1 MLLPLHIHSNYSL
14 LEGVITLDEIIEK
27 AVNYNLPA
35 IALTD
40 TNGMY
45 GLISFYKK
53 AIEKGIKPIL
63 GTYVDEPDNSG
74 TVISTIPALSG
85 EEKSPKMDKEISPP
99 INLSADRQDRGRNDK
114 TQNRKKIY
122 ALFLAKNFD
131 GYSDICRIITARKLK
146 DEFSLFKLLQNEFP
160 NLFILTN
167 SIELLQNIPS
177 YKNIYAELII
187 TDLHK
192 FNSRKLLEAA
202 KAKNVKYVITNPVYF
217 SEPEDYLLH
226 RVVTAIKNRG
236 TFENLDDNELV
247 DKEFCFKHLSSFD
260 YLKNKIPEA
269 FANIDFIASHCNVDL
284 SLGQYKIPDFPDQP
298 ACLTARQAGQAVE
311 KDTYSKLWQYS
322 YEGLKRRY
330 GETAESIKS
339 RLQEE
344 LDVIYDLS
352 LADYFL
358 IVHDIFLEAKK
369 RRMMTV
375 TRGSAANSLVCY
387 CLGLTEVDPV
397 KHNFYFTRFLN
408 KSRSSLP
415 DIDIDFSWK
424 ERDEI
429 VQYVFQKYGYSKV
442 AFISTH
448 VTIKARSAFRE
459 TAKVFG
465 FSEEEISKLSRY
477 IPWTDARNLPEIS
490 KRFPESK
497 SLNFDDE
504 PWKSIINIAARLANF
519 PRHLSIHP
527 GGIIITP
534 QPITTYT
541 AVEFA
546 KNKGVGLII
555 TQPDM
560 YGVEDMG
567 LVKIDLLSQRSL
579 GVLRDSMQQIK
590 ENGTESHPEPVEG

>member
-1 MLLPLHIHSNYSL
+1 MQGNFVALHIHSNYSL
-14 LEGVITLDEIIEK
+14 LEGVITLDEIVDK
-27 AVNYNLPA
+27 AVSYNLPA
-35 IALTD
+35 ITLTD

-53 AIEKGIKPIL
+53 AKEKGIKPIL
-63 GTYVDEPDNSG
+63 GTYIDEPENSNN
-74 TVISTIPALSG
+74 VISSDSQ
-85 EEKSPKMDKEISPP
+85 KSPNREKEISHPQVG
-99 INLSADRQDRGRNDK
+99 IRIDNTRER
-114 TQNRKKIY
+114 IY

-146 DEFSLFKLLQNEFP
+146 EDLPDGKTGFSLFKLLQNEFP

-167 SIELLQNIPS
+167 SIELLQSIPP
-177 YKNIYAELII
+177 YENIYAELII
-187 TDLHK
+187 TESNK
-192 FNSRKLLEAA
+192 FHSRKLFEAA
-202 KAKNVKYVITNPVYF
+202 KAKNIKYVISYPVYF
-217 SEPEDYLLH
+217 SKPEDYLLH

-236 TFENLDDNELV
+236 TFENLDESELV
-247 DKEFCFKHLSSFD
+247 DKEFYFKPPSSCD
-260 YLKNKIPEA
+260 YLQNKIPEA
-269 FANIDFIASHCNVDL
+269 FENIDFIASQCNVDL
-284 SLGQYKIPDFPDQP
+284 SLGQYKIPDFPE
-298 ACLTARQAGQAVE
+298 E
-311 KDTYSKLWQYS
+311 KDSYSKLWQYS
-322 YEGLKRRY
+322 YEGLEKRY
-330 GETAESIKS
+330 GNFAEKIKS

-344 LDVIYDLS
+344 LDVIYDLA

-358 IVHDIFLEAKK
+358 IVHDIFLEAK
-369 RRMMTV
+369 RRKMMTV

-429 VQYVFQKYGYSKV
+429 VQYVFNKYGYSKV

-465 FSEEEISKLSRY
+465 FSDEEISKLSRY

-497 SLNFDDE
+497 SLNFDNE
-504 PWKSIINIAARLANF
+504 PWKSIINIATRLANF

-534 QPITTYT
+534 KPITTYT
-541 AVEFA
+541 AVEYA
-546 KNKGVGLII
+546 KNKGIGLII

-567 LVKIDLLSQRSL
+567 LLKIDLLSQRSL
-579 GVLRDSMQQIK
+579 GVLRDSMQQIR
-590 ENGTESHPEPVEG
+590 ENRYIYENFGVAE

>member
-1 MLLPLHIHSNYSL
+1 MPLHIHSNYSL

-53 AIEKGIKPIL
+53 ALEKNIKPIL
-63 GTYVDEPDNSG
+63 GTYIDEPERNSHPEF
-74 TVISTIPALSG
+74 ISGSKAV
-85 EEKSPKMDKEISPP
+85 KSLKQAQGDKM
-99 INLSADRQDRGRNDK
+99 
-114 TQNRKKIY
+114 KIY

-146 DEFSLFKLLQNEFP
+146 EYLPDGKAGFSLFKLLQNEFP
-160 NLFILTN
+160 NLFIITN
-167 SIELLQNIPS
+167 SIELLQSIPN
-177 YKNIYAELII
+177 YENIYAELII
-187 TDLHK
+187 TDSHK
-192 FNSRKLLEAA
+192 FNSRKLFEAA
-202 KAKNVKYVITNPVYF
+202 KTKNIKYVISNPVYF

-226 RVVTAIKNRG
+226 RVVTAIKKRG
-236 TFENLDDNELV
+236 TFENLDENDLV
-247 DKEFCFKHLSSFD
+247 DKEFYFKPPSSFD
-260 YLKNKIPEA
+260 YLKKKIPEA
-269 FANIDFIASHCNVDL
+269 FANLNFIVNECNVDL
-284 SLGQYKIPDFPDQP
+284 GLGKYKVPQF
-298 ACLTARQAGQAVE
+298 LAV
-311 KDTYSKLWQYS
+311 KDHPPFTLLWKYTH
-322 YEGLKRRY
+322 EGLQKRY
-330 GETAESIKS
+330 GKAAKSIQS
-339 RLQEE
+339 RLEEE
-344 LDVIYDLS
+344 LQVIYDLRLS
-352 LADYFL
+352 DYFL
-358 IVHDIFLEAKK
+358 IVHDIYLEAK
-369 RRMMTV
+369 RRGMMTL

-415 DIDIDFSWK
+415 DIDIDFNWK

-429 VQYVFQKYGYSKV
+429 VQYVFKKYGYSRV

-448 VTIKARSAFRE
+448 ITIKARSAFRE

-465 FSEEEISKLSRY
+465 FSDEEISKLSRY

-490 KRFPESK
+490 KHFPESR

-579 GVLRDSMQQIK
+579 GVMRDSIQQIK
-590 ENGTESHPEPVEG
+590 ENRIESHPELACQPVGKV